1 MGDPTRRGILRL
13 LSAGEL
19 SAGKISENFPISGP
33 SMSHHLN
40 ALKNAGL
47 VVSRREGQQIIYT
60 LNTTVVQDLMTWLLD
75 TLTPKEP
82 SK

>member
-19 SAGKISENFPISGP
+19 PAGKIAEHFPISGP

-47 VVSRREGQQIIYT
+47 VISRREGQQIIYT
-60 LNTTVVQDLMTWLLD
+60 LNTTVVQDLMAWLLE

-82 SK
+82 GK